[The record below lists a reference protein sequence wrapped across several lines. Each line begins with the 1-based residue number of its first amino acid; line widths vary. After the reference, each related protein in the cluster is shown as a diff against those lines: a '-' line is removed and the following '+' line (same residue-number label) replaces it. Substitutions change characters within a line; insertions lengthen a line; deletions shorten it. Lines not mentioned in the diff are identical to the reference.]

1 MFHTRKCRDFIPSR
15 IDLELSSLK
24 SKDADDVPRDD
35 ERFTWS
41 ILKLR
46 PHERLTDSQKR
57 VVRTEFGFTKY
68 VLEIRIRQALE
79 FYTTRRWGLDQEFP
93 RLECLSIDHV
103 TMSEE
108 EINGD

>member
-1 MFHTRKCRDFIPSR
+1 
-15 IDLELSSLK
+15 
-24 SKDADDVPRDD
+24 
-35 ERFTWS
+35 
-41 ILKLR
+41 
-46 PHERLTDSQKR
+46 